1 MERFYEGKFLKYY
14 KYYYLGLYSSRCLI
28 DNNYLEYLWN
38 LCQPT
43 DKGISYEM
51 FCRHF
56 MTTKNHQNKNILDS
70 TDSGKDNNSSSNQCL
85 ILNYTTRIYHI
96 VKQNWQNLKDE
107 FS

>member
-1 MERFYEGKFLKYY
+1 LERFYEGKFLKYY

-28 DNNYLEYLWN
+28 DNNYLESLWN

-56 MTTKNHQNKNILDS
+56 MPLKNHQDS
-70 TDSGKDNNSSSNQCL
+70 TDSRKDNNSSSKQCQ
-85 ILNYTTRIYHI
+85 ILNYTTRIDHI